1 MEVKDLSKEELLKEL
16 VKENEKIL
24 TLKKQRSGID
34 GQLDTE
40 YVRKNELL
48 NEIVNR
54 YKGVN
59 ND

>member
-40 YVRKNELL
+40 YIRKNELL